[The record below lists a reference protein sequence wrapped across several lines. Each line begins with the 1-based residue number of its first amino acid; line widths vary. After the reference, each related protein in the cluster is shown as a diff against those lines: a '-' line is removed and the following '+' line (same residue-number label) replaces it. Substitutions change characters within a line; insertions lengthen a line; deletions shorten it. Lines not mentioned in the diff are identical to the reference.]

1 MTHPYLAG
9 AASPRVLAHRGFVSD
24 ALASAG
30 VVENSLAAFASAVHA
45 GAVYLETDCHLTSD
59 GEVVLCH
66 DADLGRVVD
75 DPRPVAAV
83 TRRELAALMAE
94 RGGLL
99 TLEQA
104 LEEFPE
110 ARFNIDVK
118 ASAAAEAVGRIVA
131 PHGDRVLV
139 TSFDDGYRMRA
150 LRAAEAVPGSFRPA
164 TSPGRRRLISVLA
177 AVVSRSRPRIARALS
192 GIDALQIPE
201 RRGPVRVLSR
211 RLLDETRR
219 LGVEVHVWTV
229 NDPRRMRELVERGV
243 SGIIT
248 DRTDLAL
255 DALG

>member
-1 MTHPYLAG
+1 
-9 AASPRVLAHRGFVSD
+9 VLD
-24 ALASAG
+24 
-30 VVENSLAAFASAVHA
+30 
-45 GAVYLETDCHLTSD
+45 
-59 GEVVLCH
+59 
-66 DADLGRVVD
+66 
-75 DPRPVAAV
+75 
-83 TRRELAALMAE
+83 
-94 RGGLL
+94 
-99 TLEQA
+99 
-104 LEEFPE
+104 
-110 ARFNIDVK
+110 
-118 ASAAAEAVGRIVA
+118 
-131 PHGDRVLV
+131 

>member
-1 MTHPYLAG
+1 
-9 AASPRVLAHRGFVSD
+9 
-24 ALASAG
+24 
-30 VVENSLAAFASAVHA
+30 
-45 GAVYLETDCHLTSD
+45 
-59 GEVVLCH
+59 
-66 DADLGRVVD
+66 
-75 DPRPVAAV
+75 
-83 TRRELAALMAE
+83 
-94 RGGLL
+94 
-99 TLEQA
+99 
-104 LEEFPE
+104 
-110 ARFNIDVK
+110 
-118 ASAAAEAVGRIVA
+118 
-131 PHGDRVLV
+131 
-139 TSFDDGYRMRA
+139 MRA